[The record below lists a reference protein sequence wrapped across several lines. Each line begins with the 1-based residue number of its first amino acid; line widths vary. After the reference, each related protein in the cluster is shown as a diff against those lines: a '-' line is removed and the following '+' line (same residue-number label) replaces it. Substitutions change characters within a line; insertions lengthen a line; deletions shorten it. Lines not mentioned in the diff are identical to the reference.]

1 MRRSSITLLQTVMVF
16 GADCG
21 TVSDAARQF
30 LAVQPSHSDD
40 FRNASEPIGLDTN
53 HYSLTR
59 SR

>member
-1 MRRSSITLLQTVMVF
+1 MVF

-30 LAVQPSHSDD
+30 LAAQPPSHSDD
-40 FRNASEPIGLDTN
+40 FRNAPEPIGLDTN
-53 HYSLTR
+53 RYSLTR

>member
-1 MRRSSITLLQTVMVF
+1 MVF

-40 FRNASEPIGLDTN
+40 FRNALEPIGLDTN
-53 HYSLTR
+53 CYSLTR
-59 SR
+59 